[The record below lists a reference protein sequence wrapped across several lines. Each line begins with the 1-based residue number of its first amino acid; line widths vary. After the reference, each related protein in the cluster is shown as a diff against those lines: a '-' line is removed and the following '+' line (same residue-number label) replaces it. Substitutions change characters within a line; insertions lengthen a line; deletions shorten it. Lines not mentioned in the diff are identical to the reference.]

1 MVNFLESLYEKVFG
15 LNFHLLALVRNICKF
30 VSCVHV
36 LIISLTLFHF
46 FCHMEE
52 KAVQLVNG

>member
-1 MVNFLESLYEKVFG
+1 MFRKLIRKGFG
-15 LNFHLLALVRNICKF
+15 LNFHLLALVRNICIF

-36 LIISLTLFHF
+36 LIISPTLFHF
-46 FCHMEE
+46 FRHMEE